1 MNGMND
7 NRLIY
12 VPLGG
17 AGEIGMNMYVY
28 GFGPTDREQLIIVD
42 AGVMFPDME
51 TTPGV
56 DLILPDITWLKKRA
70 GRVKGIF
77 LTHAHEDHIGAIAH
91 LLRAV
96 KAPVY
101 ATRFTASIGQKKLEE
116 ADIPAERI
124 RCVESKPGAV
134 TAGPFKV
141 RFVPVTHSIPEAS
154 ALIIES
160 AAGKVVHTGDFKV
173 DDDPLVGAPF
183 NKEFW
188 QNIGRAGI
196 TALMCDSTN
205 VFFDRKGR
213 SEASIGP
220 ALAELFADAKGI
232 VAATT
237 FASNVA
243 RVRQIAGEAE
253 KCGRTSVLL
262 GRAMNRMVDAALKA
276 GVIKNFPLQVSPEQA
291 LKLPR
296 DRVLLLTTGSQ
307 GEPRSAT
314 SQLSNGKFRGFRLVK
329 GDMLLISS
337 RTIPG
342 NEAAVARVVNRF
354 SASGVRVIED
364 HKEIYHVSGHANRRD
379 LTELQLM
386 LSPKLVVPMHGE
398 HRHLVAHAE
407 LAEENGFKAAVVANG
422 SMLDVNRG
430 KVTEDHAK
438 QAGRE
443 YLDGHGVISATSGIV
458 RDRLK
463 LARDGAVMV
472 SAVLGHRWADTE
484 IGAKCIG
491 IGSANGRPADIA
503 VIQAAEDCLR
513 RIDADSNDD
522 VDRIEREV
530 AIAVRRAVLHA
541 TGKKPVISVFLSGL

>member
-1 MNGMND
+1 MD
-7 NRLIY
+7 NHRLIY
-12 VPLGG
+12 MPLGG
-17 AGEIGMNMYVY
+17 AGEIGMNLYVY
-28 GFGPTDREQLIIVD
+28 GFGPKDREQLIVVD

-56 DLILPDITWLKKRA
+56 DLILPDISWLRKRA
-70 GRVKGIF
+70 KMVKGVF

-101 ATRFTASIGQKKLEE
+101 ARRFTASIGQKKLDE
-116 ADIPAERI
+116 ADIPMERI
-124 RCVESKPGAV
+124 RCVGSGSGAV
-134 TAGPFKV
+134 AAGPFNV
-141 RFVPVTHSIPEAS
+141 RFIPITHSIPEAS
-154 ALIIES
+154 ALVVES
-160 AAGKVVHTGDFKV
+160 AVGRIVHTGDFKI

-183 NKEFW
+183 DREFW
-188 QNIGRAGI
+188 RKMGNTGI

-213 SEASIGP
+213 TEASIGP
-220 ALAELFADAKGI
+220 ALARLFAEAKGI

-243 RVRQIAGEAE
+243 RVRQIAAEAE
-253 KCGRTSVLL
+253 KCGRTAVLL
-262 GRAMNRMVDAALKA
+262 GRAMNRMVDAALK
-276 GVIKNFPLQVSPEQA
+276 GGTIDRFPPQASPEQA

-296 DRVLLLTTGSQ
+296 DKVLLLTTGSQ

-329 GDMLLISS
+329 GDTLLISS

-342 NEAAVARVVNRF
+342 NESAVARVVNRF
-354 SASGVRVIED
+354 SAAGVRVIED

-379 LTELQLM
+379 LTELQQL
-386 LSPKLVVPMHGE
+386 LSPELVVPMHGE
-398 HRHLVAHAE
+398 HRHLVEHAE
-407 LAEENGFKAAVVANG
+407 LAEENGFKSAVVANG
-422 SMLDVNRG
+422 SMLDVSSG
-430 KVTEDHAK
+430 QVAEDHTE
-438 QAGRE
+438 QTGRV
-443 YLDGHGVISATSGIV
+443 YLDGHSVISSTSGIV

-463 LARDGAVMV
+463 LARDGSVMV
-472 SAVLGHRWADTE
+472 AAALGRRRSDTE
-484 IGAKCIG
+484 ITAKCIG
-491 IGSANGRPADIA
+491 VGSADGQSADIA
-503 VIQAAEDCLR
+503 AIEAAENCLR
-513 RIDADSNDD
+513 RIDFGSHND
-522 VDRIEREV
+522 VDWIEREI